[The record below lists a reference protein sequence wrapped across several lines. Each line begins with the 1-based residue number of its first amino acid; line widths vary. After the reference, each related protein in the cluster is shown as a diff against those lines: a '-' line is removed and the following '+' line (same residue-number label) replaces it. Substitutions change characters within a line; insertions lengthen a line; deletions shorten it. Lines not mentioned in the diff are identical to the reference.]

1 MKKVLLH
8 DIVGQIAQKL
18 GFIMRRRPSW
28 RPSWMS
34 RLAEGYKLDIRLICH
49 SRGPNDAKSTINNCI
64 IPSRV

>member
-8 DIVGQIAQKL
+8 DIVGQIVQKL

-34 RLAEGYKLDIRLICH
+34 RLAQGYTLDIRLICILEVLMMQ
-49 SRGPNDAKSTINNCI
+49 NQQ
-64 IPSRV
+64 

>member
-18 GFIMRRRPSW
+18 GFIMRRQPSW

-34 RLAEGYKLDIRLICH
+34 QLVQGYTLNIRLIC
-49 SRGPNDAKSTINNCI
+49 NLE
-64 IPSRV
+64 IPMMQNQQ